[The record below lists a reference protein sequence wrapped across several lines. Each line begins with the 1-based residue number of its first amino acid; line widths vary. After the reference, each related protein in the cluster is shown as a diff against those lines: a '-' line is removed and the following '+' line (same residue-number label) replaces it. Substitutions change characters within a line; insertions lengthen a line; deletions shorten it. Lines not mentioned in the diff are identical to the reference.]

1 MKKIKYLIYA
11 GLLSLFGGCASTM
24 NVVGAVTGYGFDGTR
39 YTLSHTDFKVSE
51 KKEVKF
57 QKDKAYLVMNSGGY
71 IFKDDNGKIKL
82 SGFAPGY
89 LNSIIRELHPGKNT
103 FVGFGS
109 CGPYSVTVDAKP
121 GYLYPIETSVTKT
134 PLMTWCRGT
143 TEIFVIDEYIESSK
157 YPFSTNL
164 SLVEKNIDKIDK
176 IIKDAGY
183 QAKYDDF
190 VADKDINPKRKL
202 FIHAD
207 QGIPIE

>member
-57 QKDKAYLVMNSGGY
+57 QKDKAYLVMDSGRY
-71 IFKDDNGKIKL
+71 LFIDENGTVKL
-82 SGFAPGY
+82 SGFAEKYGY
-89 LNSIIRELHPGKNT
+89 SFIRELHPGKNT

-109 CGPYSVTVDAKP
+109 CGPYSVTIDAKP
-121 GYLYPIETSVTKT
+121 GYIYPIRTSVTKT
-134 PLMTWCRGT
+134 PLMAWCRGS
-143 TEIFVIDEYIESSK
+143 TEVFTIDEYVKSSN
-157 YPFSTNL
+157 YHFYTNF
-164 SLVEKNIDKIDK
+164 SLVEKNMDKIDE

-190 VADKDINPKRKL
+190 IADKDINPKRKL
-202 FIHAD
+202 FIRAD